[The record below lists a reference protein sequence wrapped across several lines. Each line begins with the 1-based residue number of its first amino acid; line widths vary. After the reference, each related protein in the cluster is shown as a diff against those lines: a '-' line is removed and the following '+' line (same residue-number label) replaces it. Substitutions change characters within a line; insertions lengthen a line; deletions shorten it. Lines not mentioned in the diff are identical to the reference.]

1 MPTLFQPLPNLTG
14 TPVDYP
20 ITAEP
25 RPVHS
30 PTVFKAPA
38 FRRAL
43 IAGVSTAAAVGII
56 YVFPAAVVAGGV
68 MALAVWGGGKLADRL
83 NDHDRS

>member
-1 MPTLFQPLPNLTG
+1 MTVLSSKPVTG
-14 TPVDYP
+14 TPLDYVP
-20 ITAEP
+20 IDAPLTGNDK
-25 RPVHS
+25 

-43 IAGVSTAAAVGII
+43 IAGVSAAAAVGII
-56 YVFPAAVVAGGV
+56 YVFPAAVVAGVV